1 MEPMST
7 GRSVLMHLGCRLAVR
22 HSTLPHNH
30 VADLRVRNLATS
42 CTSPKS
48 SGPREAGAPRGTC
61 LGKQRLRVGKPGMWG
76 SAGQPCPP
84 WHLLTQALSLTHWAG
99 LLGWMADTSRSEAF
113 LILEISGRSS
123 TPRAELG

>member
-48 SGPREAGAPRGTC
+48 SGPREAGAPRITC
-61 LGKQRLRVGKPGMWG
+61 VGKQRLRVGEAGSWA
-76 SAGQPCPP
+76 SAGDQQGSSA
-84 WHLLTQALSLTHWAG
+84 HLGISSHKPSLSPTGPGSWAG
-99 LLGWMADTSRSEAF
+99 WL
-113 LILEISGRSS
+113 
-123 TPRAELG
+123 TPQGQRHF